1 MTDTTDTTTADTST
15 DEETDDTAASHV
27 DTVEDTTGDDADSE
41 ATDDTGDSEKS
52 GREAAKYRRRLRE
65 TEAQRDA
72 LAEQLSALRQGVI
85 DDIATTAGVDPKLL
99 AANGYELASFLDG
112 DGKIIRAKVD
122 EAIQA
127 TIAAFRISTSSRP
140 APDPAFGRG
149 GHVEPKITGET
160 VLRNAFG
167 AE

>member
-1 MTDTTDTTTADTST
+1 MTDTTDTTTTDATI
-15 DEETDDTAASHV
+15 DEETGDDAVTSDV
-27 DTVEDTTGDDADSE
+27 DTVEDTTDDDASGDDP
-41 ATDDTGDSEKS
+41 GDKS

-99 AANGYELASFLDG
+99 AANGYELASFLDE

-127 TIAAFRISTSSRP
+127 TVTAFRISTSSRP